1 MSLEF
6 VCKYVDAVEL
16 SKANDPAGLF
26 ESFCDVVSSQRGS
39 QVDVKL

>member
-16 SKANDPAGLF
+16 SKANEPAGLF
-26 ESFCDVVSSQRGS
+26 ESFCDVVF
-39 QVDVKL
+39 KLFQIEWSRMT

>member
-26 ESFCDVVSSQRGS
+26 ESLCDVVFKSKRITS
-39 QVDVKL
+39 